1 MELKREKLLDRLYK
15 DVHSPVC
22 FTSVEPL
29 LREARRHDKQ
39 ITRAQ
44 VKEYLARQSVYT
56 LHRRAVRRYRRLH
69 TLAPG
74 LHTEWQA
81 DLAVMDRLARDNR
94 GYKYFLV
101 CIDTLSRQ
109 LFVEPVKS
117 KHSHNMIA
125 AFKRL
130 FARAHY
136 VPWKLLTDAGLE
148 FRAGPVQAF
157 FHSLQMEHFTMQ
169 TSPQFHA
176 GMAERANRSI
186 KERLYRLFT
195 ERRTQK
201 WVDVIQHIVSALNN
215 SPNSSIFGMRPVD
228 VTFENAET
236 LRKALQQK
244 ALDEEEA
251 HARPHRFKPG
261 DRVRIEKHKH
271 VFQKGYLP
279 NFTSEIFIVDRV
291 RHSAPYQPIT
301 YGLRDQQGEP
311 IRGWFYANDLCR
323 VGTNEHDHDDDDDG
337 DDLQRLYK
345 IEKVLKRR
353 KREGQEFVFVKWKG
367 YGNRY
372 NSWIPISTIKYT

>member
-15 DVHSPVC
+15 DVHSPAC
-22 FTSVEPL
+22 FSSVEPL
-29 LREARRHDKQ
+29 LREARRHDKS
-39 ITRAQ
+39 ITRAH
-44 VKEYLARQSVYT
+44 VRAYLASQSVYT

-81 DLAVMDRLARDNR
+81 DLAVMDRLAGSNR

-117 KHSHNMIA
+117 KHSHNMID

-130 FARAHY
+130 FARARY

-148 FRAGPVQAF
+148 FRAGPVQAYF
-157 FHSLQMEHFTMQ
+157 RNIQMEHFTMQ

-201 WVDVIQHIVSALNN
+201 WVDVIQQIVSALNH

-228 VTFENAET
+228 VTFENAEQ
-236 LRKALQQK
+236 LRQALQQK

-251 HARPHRFKPG
+251 HTRPRRFKPG

-279 NFTSEIFIVDRV
+279 NFTSEIFTVDRV
-291 RHSAPYQPIT
+291 RQSASYQPVT
-301 YGLRDQQGEP
+301 YGLRDEQGEP
-311 IRGWFYANDLCR
+311 IRGWFYPNDLSL
-323 VGTNEHDHDDDDDG
+323 VLDG
-337 DDLQRLYK
+337 DLDGNTDEPLYK
-345 IEKVLKRR
+345 IEKVIKRQ
-353 KREGQEFVFVKWKG
+353 KREGQEFAFVKWKG
-367 YGNRY
+367 YGNRH
-372 NSWIPISTIKYT
+372 NSWIPMSSLKYT